1 MHVTGQAAVRGLSI
15 EYESFGSPER
25 PAVLL
30 IMGFAAPLTRWPRE
44 LSDELL
50 ARGYR
55 VVRFDN
61 RDVGLSTKLDPLGPS
76 SMAELVA
83 AAARGQAVQAPY
95 SLDDMAADAVGVL
108 DALQIERAHVVG
120 ASMGGMIA
128 QLVALNHP
136 RRVCSLTSIMSTTG
150 NPTLPTA
157 RPEIM
162 SELIAMP
169 PDASD
174 LEPIIARRLRL
185 ARMIGSPAYL
195 ESEATI
201 RNTVAR
207 ETLRGY
213 SPSGAARQLA
223 AVMTSGDRSS
233 RLRTLSTPTVV
244 LHGAEDTLVL
254 PEAGKDTAANIPG
267 ADLRIIAGMGHDF
280 PPALM
285 DTFADAICAAA
296 ARSQYHA
303 SA

>member
-1 MHVTGQAAVRGLSI
+1 MHVTGQVAVRGLSI
-15 EYESFGSPER
+15 EYDSFGSLEP
-25 PAVLL
+25 PVVLL

-44 LSDELL
+44 LIDELV

-61 RDVGLSTKLDPLGPS
+61 RDVGLSTKLDPLGPR

-83 AAARGQAVQAPY
+83 AASRGEAMQAPY

-136 RRVCSLTSIMSTTG
+136 KRVSSLTSIMSTTG
-150 NPTLPTA
+150 NPALPAA

-185 ARMIGSPAYL
+185 ARMIGSSAYP

-201 RNTVAR
+201 RTNVTR

-223 AVMTSGDRSS
+223 AVMTSGDRGS
-233 RLRTLSTPTVV
+233 RLRTLSIPAVV
-244 LHGAEDTLVL
+244 LHGAEDTLVPL
-254 PEAGKDTAANIPG
+254 EAGKDTAANIPG

-285 DTFADAICAAA
+285 GVFADAICTAA
-296 ARSQYHA
+296 ARSQYKA